1 MKLRTK
7 YYYVVGRKRR
17 CLRNTWKNPREKS
30 RPPPES
36 GGRFLGTPGLEVT
49 SGVPNHTLIVYHT
62 ETLSSAGRPQEH
74 NQDRDRIVKKNP
86 KKELT

>member
-1 MKLRTK
+1 MLPQRLEEPE
-7 YYYVVGRKRR
+7 RKKP
-17 CLRNTWKNPREKS
+17 TPT
-30 RPPPES
+30 ES
-36 GGRFLGTPGLEVT
+36 EGRFLGTPGLEVT